1 MRKDMEL
8 KEKGTSRDCFEIPD
22 SILYTLSCIK
32 TKKTFYLKYQ
42 LLIKGILYFDGTF
55 INEIY

>member
-1 MRKDMEL
+1 MEL